1 VTAPART
8 THLGGRRGRHA
19 PDAPT
24 AAHVATDAPLV
35 VVDLV
40 VRRTARGHLEVV
52 FPTRRDARGREH
64 SLVRPIDRAAREAI
78 RMQVLAAAGLEAAL

>member
-1 VTAPART
+1 VTPRRDVVFTPAPGRLA
-8 THLGGRRGRHA
+8 RRGLLGFARA
-19 PDAPT
+19 RQG
-24 AAHVATDAPLV
+24 LV

-40 VRRTARGHLEVV
+40 VRRTAGGHLEVV

-78 RMQVLAAAGLEAAL
+78 RLQVLAAAGLEAAP